1 MTLSITSVNVSVKEV
16 FYERESKK
24 DKSKINVTF
33 TNELIEQVYQEV
45 MMTDNYGKEDDLITN
60 VFRKFPD
67 NVDLDIVALKIGLI
81 DITNATNISRYKSK
95 ISAVALAECI
105 VNIENIDERIK
116 AGDPKVVN
124 EIART
129 NGKIKLVSFASKY
142 CCYHNKNVYG
152 KDDYSILDTIL
163 KEHLP
168 RYFDDVTS
176 GKIEKWRTSIDY
188 KKYNDYITSKLD
200 ELGITLEHRKRK
212 FDYYIWFKHRK

>member
-1 MTLSITSVNVSVKEV
+1 MFLLKGYFMSEQI
-16 FYERESKK
+16 KK
-24 DKSKINVTF
+24 DKSRIDAVL
-33 TNELIEQVYQEV
+33 TNELIEEIYQQV
-45 MMTDNYGKEDDLITN
+45 MRTDNYGKEDDFISN
-60 VFRKFPD
+60 AFKRFPA
-67 NVDLDIVALKIGLI
+67 NVDLNIVALKIGLI

-105 VNIENIDERIK
+105 IKIKNIDKRIK
-116 AGDPKVVN
+116 EGNPEVVN

-129 NGKIKLVSFASKY
+129 NGKINLFSFATKY
-142 CCYHNKNVYG
+142 CCCHNKNVYG

-163 KEHLP
+163 KDHLP
-168 RYFDDVTS
+168 LYFDDITS

-188 KKYNDYITSKLD
+188 KKYNDYITAKLD